1 MHNVLRVFIRD
12 VKRICAVPF
21 AVFIVLASCFVPGL
35 YSWLNVAANLDPY
48 ANTGDVPIAVVNNDA
63 GTMVD
68 GSEMNVGDQTLD
80 ALKDNHDLGWR
91 FVDET
96 AAVNG
101 VKSGE
106 YYAAIVIPKD
116 FSADLTSVL
125 QGEFTRPELS
135 FYVNEKVNTL
145 APRVTQSGANAL
157 EQQINASFVSTV
169 SKTVTKALSEEAGKM
184 SGQLDGTANQLD
196 GKLNE
201 AQSSITAARGKVNDA
216 QSSITD
222 ARATIAKARHNMTG
236 IAGRADA
243 LSASV
248 SDTASSVDSART
260 GLSAF
265 QQSTNATIGQ
275 VQSGAGSLKGRI
287 DGMTDTVNG
296 NAADISGRVDAS
308 LSTLESAN
316 DSLGEAIEA
325 MESDPQLAGSDA
337 LAQAKRHQSDL
348 AAQIEAMKQL
358 NNDIPSS
365 MQAGGKKLSDSLNAL
380 NGKVNGLA
388 SLSSDASSRI
398 DSTLTGV
405 STQLVGLSGT
415 VGRTTESLDRIDA
428 DLAQLDTTLES
439 ASKVMDQTGK
449 ALDRVGASVKRTQ
462 ADFAVLRASD
472 AWAGVKG
479 LAHVDA
485 DQVSSFLASPVGLE
499 TREYYPMKNY
509 GTAIAPFFTNLACWA
524 GAFVALTLIRNDAD
538 SEGIDALTPRQA
550 FLGRWLLLMVVA
562 VLQGIVIASGNLVIG
577 IQCNVPW
584 AYYLGTI
591 ICSMTYIS
599 IAYSLVMMFRH
610 IGMALS
616 VIFLI
621 LQVPGAGGMY
631 PIEMMP
637 HFYRLLYPMLP
648 FTYGVE
654 ALRESI
660 GGFHDMDFWMRT
672 VQLSTFAVAF
682 LLMAML
688 CRPALANL
696 NDLFNRELA
705 NTDLVNAQRLE
716 IVGSERNVMITVR
729 KMLADPTWGAGVQRR
744 ARKFERLYPHLVRIG
759 FHLIWVVPVVFLM
772 AMMVVGPSIGFLV
785 AWLAVVLVVDVA
797 LIVLEYIHLHLPRQ
811 AHDSTMGAEG
821 LLRSV
826 VAAGRAVMVG
836 GIMGNAGGSVAR
848 HAAGNAGN
856 DANANANANANTNE
870 INANGKDV
878 H

>member
-35 YSWLNVAANLDPY
+35 YSWLNVAANMDPY
-48 ANTGDVPIAVVNNDA
+48 ANTGDVPIAVANNDA
-63 GTMVD
+63 GTMVN
-68 GSEMNVGDQTLD
+68 GSTLNVGDQTMD

-91 FVDET
+91 FVDES

-101 VKSGE
+101 VRSGE

-116 FSADLTSVL
+116 FSKDLTSVL
-125 QGEFTRPELS
+125 QGDFTRPELS

-145 APRVTQSGANAL
+145 APRVAQSGASAL

-169 SKTVTKALSEEAGKM
+169 SRTVTKTLAKEAGRM
-184 SGQLDGTANQLD
+184 NDQLNGTANQLD
-196 GKLNE
+196 GKLDE
-201 AQSSITAARGKVNDA
+201 ARSSITAARGKVDDA

-248 SDTASSVDSART
+248 NDTASSVDSARA

-265 QQSTNATIGQ
+265 QHSMNSTIRQ
-275 VQSGAGSLKGRI
+275 VQSGSGALAGHI
-287 DGMTDTVNG
+287 DGVKDTING
-296 NAADISGRVDAS
+296 NAADVSGRVDAS

-316 DSLGEAIEA
+316 DSLGDAIAA
-325 MESDPQLAGSDA
+325 MESDPQLAGSDV
-337 LAQAKRHQSDL
+337 LAQAKRHQRDL
-348 AAQIEAMKQL
+348 AAQIDAMSRL
-358 NNDIPSS
+358 NDGIPSA
-365 MQAGGKKLSDSLNAL
+365 MQTADARLSNALDNL
-380 NGKVNGLA
+380 NGKADGLSA
-388 SLSSDASSRI
+388 LSSGASAKI
-398 DSTLTGV
+398 DSALTGV

-415 VGRTTESLDRIDA
+415 VGGTAESIDRIDA

-439 ASKVMDQTGK
+439 ASKVMGQTGT
-449 ALDRVGASVKRTQ
+449 ALDRVDESVKRTQ

-472 AWAGVKG
+472 AWTGVKG

-485 DQVSSFLASPVGLE
+485 DQVSSFLASPIGLE
-499 TREYYPMKNY
+499 TREYYPMRNY

-524 GAFVALTLIRNDAD
+524 GAFVALTLLRNDAD
-538 SEGIDALTPRQA
+538 SEGVDALTPKQA
-550 FLGRWLLLMVVA
+550 FLGRWLLLMAVA
-562 VLQGIVIASGNLVIG
+562 VLQGVVIASGNLVIG

-591 ICSMTYIS
+591 VCSMTYVS

-637 HFYRLLYPMLP
+637 HFYRLLYPILP

-654 ALRESI
+654 ALRETI
-660 GGFHDMDFWMRT
+660 GGFYGTDFWTRIWQT
-672 VQLSTFAVAF
+672 STFAVMF
-682 LLMAML
+682 LLVAML

-696 NDLFNRELA
+696 NDLFNRELEQ
-705 NTDLVNAQRLE
+705 TDLVNAQRME
-716 IVGSERNVMITVR
+716 IVVSERNAMITVR
-729 KMLADPTWGAGVQRR
+729 KMLADPTWGAGIRRR
-744 ARKFERLYPHLVRIG
+744 AEKFERLYPHLVRIG
-759 FHLIWVVPVVFLM
+759 FHLIWIIPVVFLI
-772 AMMVVGPSIGFLV
+772 AMMIVGPSIGFLV
-785 AWLAVVLVVDVA
+785 AWLAMVIVVDVA
-797 LIVLEYIHLHLPRQ
+797 LIILEYIHLHLPRQ
-811 AHDSTMGAEG
+811 AHDSTMGAES

-826 VAAGRAVMVG
+826 VAAGDV
-836 GIMGNAGGSVAR
+836 
-848 HAAGNAGN
+848 
-856 DANANANANANTNE
+856 
-870 INANGKDV
+870 NANGKDGR
-878 H
+878 